1 MNTLP
6 DHPPHKI
13 CFLFGIDYRSGTNH
27 LYQLLRLH
35 PNCIGLEPIWE
46 DFLLHHSKL
55 LETYVASVFNSWN
68 PAWQVDRRVG
78 TQKDLLRELGKTL
91 ELFLLRQTSLQS
103 DKSEPLNRSVP
114 PCYVTK
120 TPSVEGL
127 NRFFSLF
134 PNAIPIVLVRDGRSV
149 VESGMRSFGW
159 DFIQQAT
166 RWKHRARIILEFQ
179 DYLRD
184 SSLPGLVIR
193 FEDLITDEKKTLT
206 NVFHQLA
213 IDPGLYDFQKAQT
226 LKVLGSSDTS
236 ISQGTLHWRS
246 TDKPVD
252 FSPIRRFEHWT
263 PEQHRQFNEIAEEE
277 LRLFGYP

>member
-1 MNTLP
+1 
-6 DHPPHKI
+6 
-13 CFLFGIDYRSGTNH
+13 
-27 LYQLLRLH
+27 
-35 PNCIGLEPIWE
+35 
-46 DFLLHHSKL
+46 
-55 LETYVASVFNSWN
+55 
-68 PAWQVDRRVG
+68 
-78 TQKDLLRELGKTL
+78 
-91 ELFLLRQTSLQS
+91 
-103 DKSEPLNRSVP
+103 
-114 PCYVTK
+114 
-120 TPSVEGL
+120 
-127 NRFFSLF
+127 
-134 PNAIPIVLVRDGRSV
+134 
-149 VESGMRSFGW
+149 
-159 DFIQQAT
+159 
-166 RWKHRARIILEFQ
+166 LEFQ